1 MTFQNYFIELLYMPP
16 KKSAQK
22 AAEEA
27 IAMIQALNLPRA
39 EEAFPQDVMPDEA
52 LKLIRKAQYA
62 QRKYEDKGKKDAK
75 YVEKKGVE
83 RPARPANPWVA
94 HVKQFQS
101 EHRGMSY
108 KEAMTRAKET
118 YRKP

>member
-1 MTFQNYFIELLYMPP
+1 MPP

-22 AAEEA
+22 HAEEA
-27 IAMIQALNLPRA
+27 IAMIQSLNLPRA
-39 EEAFPQDVMPDEA
+39 EEAFPQEALPEEA

-62 QRKYEDKGKKDAK
+62 QKKYEDKGKLDKK

-83 RPARPANPWVA
+83 RKPRPANAWVA
-94 HVKQFQS
+94 HVKAFQA

-108 KEAMTRAKET
+108 KEAMSRARET
-118 YRKP
+118 YRRS

>member
-1 MTFQNYFIELLYMPP
+1 MP

-22 AAEEA
+22 QAEEA
-27 IAMIQALNLPRA
+27 IRMIEALNLPPSQ
-39 EEAFPQDVMPDEA
+39 EAFPQETLPGEA

-62 QRKYEDKGKKDAK
+62 QKKYEDKVKIDKK
-75 YVEKKGVE
+75 YVEKHAVE
-83 RPARPANPWVA
+83 RKPRPPNAWIQ
-94 HVKQFQS
+94 HVKEFQAQ
-101 EHRGMSY
+101 HRGMSY

>member
-1 MTFQNYFIELLYMPP
+1 MPP
-16 KKSAQK
+16 KKTAQK
-22 AAEEA
+22 QAEEA
-27 IAMIQALNLPRA
+27 IRLIESLNLPPSQ
-39 EEAFPQDVMPDEA
+39 EAFPQETLPGEA

-83 RPARPANPWVA
+83 RPTRPTNPWVA
-94 HVKQFQS
+94 HVKQFQA
-101 EHRGMSY
+101 EHRGMTY

>member
-1 MTFQNYFIELLYMPP
+1 MP

-22 AAEEA
+22 QAEET
-27 IAMIQALNLPRA
+27 IAMIQALNLPQ
-39 EEAFPQDVMPDEA
+39 EEAFPQEALPAEA

-62 QRKYEDKGKKDAK
+62 QKKYEDKTKLDKK

-83 RPARPANPWVA
+83 RKPRPPNAWVA
-94 HVKQFQS
+94 HVKAYQA

-108 KEAMTRAKET
+108 KEAMSKAKET
-118 YRKP
+118 YRR

>member
-1 MTFQNYFIELLYMPP
+1 MP

-22 AAEEA
+22 QAEEA
-27 IAMIQALNLPRA
+27 IRMIEALNLPRA

-62 QRKYEDKGKKDAK
+62 QKKYEEKGKKDAK
-75 YVEKKGVE
+75 YVEKHAVE
-83 RPARPANPWVA
+83 RKPRPPNAWIQ
-94 HVKQFQS
+94 HVKEFQAQ
-101 EHRGMSY
+101 HRGMSY